1 MLLMLILF
9 ISAVSTDNPI
19 TLPLEQD
26 EKSGRYS
33 MSLFV
38 GSRREKVS
46 LLVNTMAYDNMA

>member
-1 MLLMLILF
+1 MLILF